1 MAFPR
6 RRMRRM
12 RRTEGLRRMV
22 RGRGLT
28 ADGLVLPLFVREGE
42 GIRSPVDSL
51 PGHFQLSVDEVVKEA
66 REAEGLGIP
75 AVLLFGIPDE
85 KDERGS
91 QAFAEDGIVQRAIRA
106 IKKEVPGLTV
116 IGDVCLC
123 EYTSHGHCGL
133 IGDPEA
139 PPEERRVDNDATLEL
154 LARTAVAQARAGA
167 DIVAP
172 SAMMDGQVAAIR
184 GELDA
189 DGRSEV
195 AIMAYAAKYSSSFYG
210 PFREA
215 AESAMSFGD
224 RRAYQMG
231 QGAPGE
237 AMEEMELDLEE
248 GADILMVKPALAYM
262 DIIRDARERF
272 DCPLAAY
279 SVSGEYSMVQAAA
292 ANGWLDG
299 RRAAMEI
306 LQGLVR
312 AGADIII
319 TYWAKDAVKWMEK

>member
-1 MAFPR
+1 MSFPR

>member
-1 MAFPR
+1 MSFPR

-106 IKKEVPGLTV
+106 IKQEVPGLTV

-195 AIMAYAAKYSSSFYG
+195 TIMAYAAKYSSSFYG

-262 DIIRDARERF
+262 DVIRDARERF